1 MKRIIIAAILLLPM
15 NVIAG
20 VTGKLAGKVVDA
32 TTGEPLV
39 AANIQILGT
48 NLGAASDLNGKF
60 VILNIPPGVV
70 TVRANYIGY
79 EMQTIANV
87 RINVDLTTTIEIK
100 LKPATIDL
108 EQEVVVVAERPLIQK
123 DMTSTSAVIR
133 RDEIEGLP
141 VANFVEMLTL
151 QAGVVN
157 QEGSLHVRG
166 GRSNEVAYMIDGMYV
181 QDPLLGRMITQINN
195 DAIQEMSLLSGTF
208 NAEYGNA
215 LSGVVN
221 IVTRDGGDQHSGSL
235 EARTSQFGVDR
246 YEKLGEN
253 RINGNIGGPLF
264 TKKIKYFISGEKDDR
279 DSYLPFGYDRS
290 LTLFNKLSFSVFPN
304 LKLVLSNRASKG
316 KRQNYS
322 HEYKYIPEQYLRS
335 RRQSWQTVLS
345 ATHTLRPNLFYDL
358 RASYLD
364 QKYYSGVDKDTS
376 EYLSTTQREYLSTA
390 GNGYEFW
397 QKADPLEIIDSRTRT
412 ADFKGDMVWQI
423 EKINEVKLG
432 LQYKKHWLKL
442 FSIYD
447 PKRNFPYI
455 NDYRIEPFEAAAYV
469 QDKIE
474 FPYLIINLGLRYDYF
489 NANALFRKDPLNTS
503 SPLIRV
509 KSRSQLSPRIGIAHP
524 VSEKT
529 KLHFAYG
536 HFFQNPEYQFLFEN
550 KQYDLNVRE
559 PLFGQPS
566 LDAERTIAYEVGLS
580 HQFSERIAA
589 HLTAYYKDVTGL
601 IGTRYYEAFM
611 GNTGRYVGYTV
622 YINEDYANIKGFE
635 INVDV
640 RPGKYFSGGLS
651 YTFMIAK
658 GSASSETEQYPGTQE
673 STKLYYLNFDQR
685 HNLSIDA
692 MFRVPNNEGPS
703 IFGLRLLQNT
713 DYSIVLRASSGFPY
727 TPTGR
732 DIGFVDRNSLRM
744 PGRYSIDLE
753 IGKEFPLLYKV
764 KGRAFVEILN
774 LTDHRNILYVY
785 GDTGEPDFTFVGGHS
800 KEWMNDPSNFGPP
813 RIIRL
818 GMGLKF

>member
-1 MKRIIIAAILLLPM
+1 MKRTIIFLLFLLPVSLM
-15 NVIAG
+15 AG
-20 VTGKLAGKVVDA
+20 VTGKLAGTITDA
-32 TTGEPLV
+32 NTGEPL
-39 AANIQILGT
+39 AGANIQIVGT
-48 NLGAASDLNGKF
+48 SLGAASDLKGRF
-60 VILNIPPGVV
+60 VILNIPPG
-70 TVRANYIGY
+70 TVSLRANYIGY
-79 EMQTIANV
+79 EPVTISDVKIIVDQTTV
-87 RINVDLTTTIEIK
+87 LSIK
-100 LKPATIDL
+100 LKQSVLDL
-108 EQEVVVVAERPLIQK
+108 AQEVVVVAERPLIQK
-123 DMTSTSAVIR
+123 DLTSSSSVMR

-141 VANFVEMLTL
+141 VSDFGDVLAL
-151 QAGVVN
+151 QAGVTD
-157 QEGSLHVRG
+157 QEGSLHIRG
-166 GRSNEVAYMIDGMYV
+166 GRSNELAFMIDGMYV

-221 IVTRDGGDQHSGSL
+221 IVTRDGGEQHSGSF

-246 YEKLGEN
+246 YDQLGES
-253 RINGNIGGPLF
+253 RINGNLGGPLF
-264 TKKIKYFISGEKDDR
+264 TKKIKYFISGEKNDWG
-279 DSYLPFGYDRS
+279 SYLPFGYDRS
-290 LTLFNKLSFSVFPN
+290 LTLFNKFSFNLSPN
-304 LKLVLSNRASKG
+304 FKLVLSNRGSKG
-316 KRQNYS
+316 KRQNYN
-322 HEYKYIPEQYLRS
+322 HDFKYIPEQYQRS
-335 RRQSWQTVLS
+335 RRQSWQTVLT
-345 ATHTLRPNLFYDL
+345 ATHTLNANVFYDL
-358 RASYLD
+358 RASYLE

-397 QKADPLEIIDSRTRT
+397 QKADPLEITDSRTKT
-412 ADFKGDMVWQI
+412 ADFKGDMVWQAG
-423 EKINEVKLG
+423 KINELKLG

-455 NDYRIEPFEAAAYV
+455 NDYQIQPFEAAAYF

-474 FPYLIINLGLRYDYF
+474 FPFLIINLGLRYDYF
-489 NANALFRKDPLNTS
+489 NANANFRQDPLNTQS
-503 SPLIRV
+503 SLVKV
-509 KSRSQLSPRIGIAHP
+509 KSRSQWSPRIGIAHP

-536 HFFQNPEYQFLFEN
+536 HFFQNPEYQYLFEN
-550 KQYDLNVRE
+550 QQYDLNVRE

-580 HQFSERIAA
+580 HQFSDRIAA
-589 HLTAYYKDVTGL
+589 HFTAYYKDVTGL

-622 YINEDYANIKGFE
+622 YINEDYANMKGFE
-635 INVDV
+635 INVDM
-640 RPGKYFSGGLS
+640 RPGKYLSGGLS
-651 YTFMIAK
+651 YTFLIAK

-673 STKLYYLNFDQR
+673 STRLYFLDFDQR
-685 HNLSIDA
+685 HNLSLEAI
-692 MFRVPNNEGPS
+692 FRIPKNEGPVVL
-703 IFGLRLLQNT
+703 GRRPLANT
-713 DYSIVLRASSGFPY
+713 DYSVILKASSGFPY

-732 DIGFVDRNSLRM
+732 DIGFVERNSLRM

-753 IGKEFPLLYKV
+753 VGKEVLIAKNI
-764 KGRAFVEILN
+764 KIRAFAEILN

-800 KEWMNDPSNFGPP
+800 QEYMRDPSNYGPP
-813 RIIRL
+813 RSIRL
-818 GMGLKF
+818 GMGLRF